1 MGVPRQEYE
10 SVFPCPPPGV
20 LPDPGI
26 EPVSLALA
34 DGCFTAQ
41 SPGKP
46 NEVGRMSQPLPVPW
60 GSQTE
65 LSCGACHFYSSLA
78 FGLLVGGL
86 SSLPLNFL
94 MAIMGWT
101 VRSEVFMEQICTVE
115 NE

>member
-1 MGVPRQEYE
+1 
-10 SVFPCPPPGV
+10 
-20 LPDPGI
+20 
-26 EPVSLALA
+26 
-34 DGCFTAQ
+34 
-41 SPGKP
+41 
-46 NEVGRMSQPLPVPW
+46 MSQPLPVPW

-86 SSLPLNFL
+86 SSLPLNVL